1 MLCHTEEAG
10 RVLGVRTFQLN
21 GDFDYGNVTDNQ
33 LRSWNHIGLFDVDIG
48 DPAAYDAL
56 PDPDDA
62 GRPLAARARSYLDT
76 NCAACHQPGGS
87 VPIGIDFRF
96 DVPLAGMGLV
106 DVRPNQGDLG
116 LVDAYRIRSGSK
128 ESSVSWERMRR
139 LDGTRMPELGTNRVD
154 EAALALIGA
163 WIDQGPVDK

>member
-1 MLCHTEEAG
+1 
-10 RVLGVRTFQLN
+10 
-21 GDFDYGNVTDNQ
+21 
-33 LRSWNHIGLFDVDIG
+33 
-48 DPAAYDAL
+48 
-56 PDPDDA
+56 
-62 GRPLAARARSYLDT
+62 
-76 NCAACHQPGGS
+76 
-87 VPIGIDFRF
+87 
-96 DVPLAGMGLV
+96 MGLV